1 MSLTI
6 QKLIRNFGD
15 IKRRGPIGKESILKT
30 LFNILK
36 SNNIKADT
44 KQSLRQLNKCRR
56 KKN

>member
-1 MSLTI
+1 MTLTI

-44 KQSLRQLNKCRR
+44 KQYLRQLKKCS
-56 KKN
+56 KKNN